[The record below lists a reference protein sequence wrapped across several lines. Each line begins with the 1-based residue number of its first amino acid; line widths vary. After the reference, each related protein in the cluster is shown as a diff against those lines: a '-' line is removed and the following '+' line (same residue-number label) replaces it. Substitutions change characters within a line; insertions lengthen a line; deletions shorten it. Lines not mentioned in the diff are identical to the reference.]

1 MKKKTAT
8 FINKPARK
16 LLTVIV
22 GVGIFFISV
31 ASVVF
36 YRSIVVELPKIERID
51 VLPPL
56 SSKIVDN
63 QGQVLYKFYKD
74 ENRTW
79 VRLDQIPQSLI
90 WATISIEDKEFYTHS
105 GLSFKGLARAIL
117 YNISNKGG
125 LRGGSTITQQL
136 VKNVFLSAEKTW
148 KRKIKE
154 GILAF
159 LLELRQNKNQI
170 LERYFNQVSYGGD
183 AYGVEE
189 ASLRYFGKHVWE
201 INMAEATF
209 LAGLP
214 AAPSLFSPFR
224 DIEMAKSRQKHV
236 LEEMV
241 RAGYISF
248 DNAQTALKTKI
259 EIINNPSSIKWPH
272 FVFFVRDYVEN
283 ELGLT
288 DIERKGLIITTSIDS
303 QIQKMAE
310 EIVADEVTK
319 NKGLKISNGAAIV
332 TETKTGQILAMVG
345 SKNYWAEDI
354 DGKYNITTAL
364 RQPGSMIKPI
374 NYSLALIR
382 GRKIY
387 STIEDSPISYKING
401 QKDYVPKN
409 YNGKYLG
416 KVTLRQALA
425 CSLNIP
431 SVKILN
437 ENGVGNMIDLAEKMG
452 ITTWRDRSR
461 FGLSLALGAGEIKM
475 VEIAEAYSTLANLG
489 YKVKLNP
496 VLEITDHSGKQ
507 IYKAKAEGE
516 AVMEDKVAFLIND
529 VLSDDSARKAIFGSG
544 SMLNIKNKK
553 VAVKT
558 GTTNNL
564 RDNWCIGWTPSLMVA
579 GWVGNNNNQP
589 MSWVASG
596 ISGATPIWNRIM
608 TKLLAN
614 KPREDWQVPDQL
626 EKVNTCGRYEYIEK
640 GSNDRP
646 TCQVTP
652 TNSP

>member
-63 QGQVLYKFYKD
+63 QGQVLYIFYKD